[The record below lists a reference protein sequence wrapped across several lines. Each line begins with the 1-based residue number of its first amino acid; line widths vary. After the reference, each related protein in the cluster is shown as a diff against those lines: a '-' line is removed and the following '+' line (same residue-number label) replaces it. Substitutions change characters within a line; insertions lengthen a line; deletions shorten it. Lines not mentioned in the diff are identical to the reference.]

1 MIKIAEH
8 KNFFCLCMPVLDSGF
23 PTPWFSDSRYYISH
37 SLSVELGFRIP
48 TISGIQ
54 DSLSCIPDFKD
65 QDSGTHNKKIAPN
78 SECEFPKTGQF
89 LLLVKF
95 QLLPVSTGAC
105 EFMPFYF
112 DFFYAYF
119 PSRQMPAN
127 FKGKKPHP
135 SKHLGSDGALPSY
148 LKLSRPFWKLAS
160 HSIWW
165 WHKIKIWTRMYLI
178 HEFGIYF

>member
-8 KNFFCLCMPVLDSGF
+8 KNCFCPCMSVLDSGF
-23 PTPWFSDSRYYISH
+23 PTPWFPDSRYYISH

-112 DFFYAYF
+112 DFFYMLIF
-119 PSRQMPAN
+119 HQDKCQLIS
-127 FKGKKPHP
+127 KGR
-135 SKHLGSDGALPSY
+135 S
-148 LKLSRPFWKLAS
+148 
-160 HSIWW
+160 
-165 WHKIKIWTRMYLI
+165 LI
-178 HEFGIYF
+178 HRNILEVMEHYRLTLNCRDLSGNLLAIQFDDGTK